1 MKLPRKAIVEWDD
14 AFVDA
19 SQPQPLSEICYK
31 PTRRVT
37 IGWLVYDEKD
47 AVGLAQTY
55 DTDER
60 IPGNASTEEVAFQD
74 VMWIPRGCVRKRTF
88 IP

>member
-19 SQPQPLSEICYK
+19 GPPTPLSEIRYK
-31 PTRRVT
+31 ATRRTT
-37 IGWLVYDEKD
+37 IGWLVYDGAD
-47 AVGLAQTY
+47 ALALAQTY
-55 DTDER
+55 DTA
-60 IPGNASTEEVAFQD
+60 NEEVAFQD

-88 IP
+88 VS